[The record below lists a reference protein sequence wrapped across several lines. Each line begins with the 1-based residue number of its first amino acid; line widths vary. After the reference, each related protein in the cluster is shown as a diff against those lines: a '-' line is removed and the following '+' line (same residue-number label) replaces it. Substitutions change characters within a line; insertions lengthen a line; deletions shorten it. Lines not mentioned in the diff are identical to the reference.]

1 MPLNYLH
8 KYETFCV
15 PTSLLTK
22 FYRMMAVPRA
32 ASTCEPADPSNTL
45 TDRLNTLLNSS
56 GSGYVLSLCPS
67 TQYLIQAPILF
78 ASPNQEISTL
88 GYPTDNSRAVLV
100 VNGPVSNGTGH
111 TTAVDGTCANCG
123 GVRLRNVQVNM
134 DPSSLPLALIFNSQ
148 INGTRAG
155 APPTT
160 GGANIEMGGP
170 NSGQLIEYV
179 HSYDPRGWSCLH
191 VAEGSL
197 NCNNTTVQN
206 NDIGPAGSDLFQQWA
221 DGISVAC
228 SNSLVRNNMV
238 NNPTDGGIVLFGSPG
253 TRVENNTIWVET
265 VSVHF
270 SCLFVSSSHRCRIHC

>member
-1 MPLNYLH
+1 MD
-8 KYETFCV
+8 
-15 PTSLLTK
+15 SLS
-22 FYRMMAVPRA
+22 F
-32 ASTCEPADPSNTL
+32 
-45 TDRLNTLLNSS
+45 
-56 GSGYVLSLCPS
+56 
-67 TQYLIQAPILF
+67 
-78 ASPNQEISTL
+78 
-88 GYPTDNSRAVLV
+88 
-100 VNGPVSNGTGH
+100 
-111 TTAVDGTCANCG
+111 
-123 GVRLRNVQVNM
+123 
-134 DPSSLPLALIFNSQ
+134 PLALIVNSQ

-270 SCLFVSSSHRCRIHC
+270 SCLFVSSSRRCRIHC